1 VIEIWISKLLGPVI
15 FTLAIPMIFVPKS
28 LNEITKR
35 FLDDKPLV
43 LISGVLAMT
52 AGLSIVNSH
61 NVWRLDWTLI
71 ITLFGWALTIGG
83 ASRIIMPHFVTKVG
97 GSMIDSPK
105 ATTLVG
111 IFWAVLGGFLAFK
124 GYT

>member
-1 VIEIWISKLLGPVI
+1 MI
-15 FTLAIPMIFVPKS
+15 FTPKNFS
-28 LNEITKR
+28 EITR
-35 FLDDKPLV
+35 GFLDDKPLI

-52 AGLSIVNSH
+52 AGLSIVNSY

-83 ASRIIMPHFVTKVG
+83 ASRIVMPHFVTKVG
-97 GSMIDSPK
+97 GSMIDHPEV
-105 ATTLVG
+105 TMIIGFIWV
-111 IFWAVLGGFLAFK
+111 VLGSFLIFK